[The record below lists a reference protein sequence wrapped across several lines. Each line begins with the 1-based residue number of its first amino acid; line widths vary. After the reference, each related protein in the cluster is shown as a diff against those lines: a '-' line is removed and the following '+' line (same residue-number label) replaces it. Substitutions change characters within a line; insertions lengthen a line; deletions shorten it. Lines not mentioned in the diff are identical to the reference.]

1 VARQPTSRRRRAL
14 LFSGVAGAVV
24 VALIAAIVWFTGLSR
39 ESSPAGTVRDY
50 LSKLAAGD
58 AAGAL
63 AMAEHDIPAGES
75 TLLTDEVL
83 AGADRIEQV
92 EITGTEIRGD
102 TAVVTADYRLGLGL
116 RTTEFT
122 LHRAGP
128 KGLFFSDWRLEA
140 PELERL
146 VIDTPHLSEAAVNGV
161 TVPAFRQQ
169 IALPA
174 FPGIYT
180 IGVPE
185 DDEFVTA
192 KEVRVYAT
200 FPTPDEPQDSYT
212 LVAEPTE
219 RFTEAVNAEVRSI
232 IDECARKDEAN
243 PAGCP
248 LTWPDAERYD
258 LSDLRWSVKE
268 YPTVGLRAASELR
281 GESAEDGW
289 RLSEERSGTAQ
300 ISGLRSR
307 FGDAPERFEEEL
319 HIRPEGTVIL
329 GDDGDVTVRFDA
341 DDS

>member
-1 VARQPTSRRRRAL
+1 MARQPASRRRRAL

-24 VALIAAIVWFTGLSR
+24 VALIAAIVWFTGLR

-92 EITGTEIRGD
+92 EITGTETKGD
-102 TAVVTADYRLGLGL
+102 TAVVTADYRLGLGM

-140 PELERL
+140 PELERII
-146 VIDTPHLSEAAVNGV
+146 IDTPHLSEAAVNGV

-169 IALPA
+169 ITLPA

-192 KEVRVYAT
+192 KEVRVYSA
-200 FPTPDEPQDSYT
+200 FPTASEPQDSYS
-212 LVAEPTE
+212 LIAEPTE
-219 RFTEAVNAEVRSI
+219 RFTEAVNAEVRAI
-232 IDECARKDEAN
+232 IDDCARKDEAN

-289 RLSEERSGTAQ
+289 RLSGERSGTAQ

-307 FGDAPERFEEEL
+307 FGDAPERFEQEL
-319 HIRPEGTVIL
+319 YIRPEGTAML
-329 GDDGDVTVRFDA
+329 DENGDGTLRIDT

>member
-1 VARQPTSRRRRAL
+1 V
-14 LFSGVAGAVV
+14 VGAVV
-24 VALIAAIVWFTGLSR
+24 VALIAAIVWFTGLR

-92 EITGTEIRGD
+92 EITGTETKGD

-116 RTTEFT
+116 RPTEFT

-140 PELERL
+140 PELERII
-146 VIDTPHLSEAAVNGV
+146 IDTPHLSEAAVNGV

-169 IALPA
+169 ITLPA

-192 KEVRVYAT
+192 KEVRIYAT

-232 IDECARKDEAN
+232 IDDCARKDEAN

-248 LTWPDAERYD
+248 LTWPNAERYD

-289 RLSEERSGTAQ
+289 RLSGERSCTAQ
-300 ISGLRSR
+300 ISGLR
-307 FGDAPERFEEEL
+307 
-319 HIRPEGTVIL
+319 T
-329 GDDGDVTVRFDA
+329 
-341 DDS
+341 